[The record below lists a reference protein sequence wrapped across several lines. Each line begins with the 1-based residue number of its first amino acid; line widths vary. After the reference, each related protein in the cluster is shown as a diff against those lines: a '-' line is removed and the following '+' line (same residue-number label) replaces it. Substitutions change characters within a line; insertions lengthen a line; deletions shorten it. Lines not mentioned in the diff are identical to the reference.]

1 MKKKIII
8 LIIAIILLTTYLI
21 LGSKFNIYIECPILK
36 ITKLYCPGCG
46 ITRML
51 KSIITLD
58 FYQAFRYNTLIFC
71 LLPLFLV
78 YIILEIRYII
88 TKKTNFLNNKKY
100 DKYWMTILIITIL
113 FGILR
118 NTEMFSFLR
127 PIKL

>member
-58 FYQAFRYNTLIFC
+58 FYQAFRYNMLIFC